1 MRVLKKVNF
10 HLHADQVHAQFV
22 GNRDRNES
30 AFPNRISAPPVNKG
44 TDSMKAMLI
53 KAYGEDAKFEAAD
66 VERPSVKDGHVLVK
80 IAASSV
86 NTVDCMIRRMGK
98 DLPLSPDPPAILGMD
113 FAGTVEA
120 VGAGVSGYSVGDEVY
135 GCAGGLAD
143 LPGTLAEYIVA
154 DCNLIAP
161 KPKSLSMREAAAL
174 PLVAITAYEGL
185 ERAGLKEGQTV
196 LVHGGSG
203 GVGHV
208 ALQLAKHFGADVY
221 STGGGEKQLA
231 LIEELGATGINYKT
245 ESVEQYVAKHT
256 GGAGFDVVFDS
267 VGGANMANSF
277 EAAALNGQVASTVAM
292 CELDLSVAHFK
303 GLSLHVVFMLI
314 PMLHHFKREQHA
326 EILRKLAEIVD
337 AGGMQPVLDETQFS
351 LEEAGQA
358 YARLESRKAMGK
370 VVVENRG

>member
-1 MRVLKKVNF
+1 
-10 HLHADQVHAQFV
+10 
-22 GNRDRNES
+22 
-30 AFPNRISAPPVNKG
+30 
-44 TDSMKAMLI
+44 MKAMVI
-53 KAYGEDAKFEAAD
+53 NAYGEDAVFEAAD
-66 VERPSVKDGHVLVK
+66 IEQPTVKPGHVSVK

-86 NTVDCMIRRMGK
+86 NTVDTMIRKVGK
-98 DLPLSPDPPAILGMD
+98 ELPLSPDPPAILGMD
-113 FAGTVEA
+113 FAGTVES
-120 VGAGVSGYSVGDEVY
+120 VGDGVTDYAVGDEVY

-143 LPGTLAEYIVA
+143 LPGTLAEFIVA
-154 DCNLIAP
+154 DSNLIAH

-185 ERAGLKEGQTV
+185 MRAGIAEGQKV

-221 STGGGEKQLA
+221 STGGGDKQLA

-245 ESVEQYVAKHT
+245 ESVEDYVAKHT

-267 VGGANMANSF
+267 VGGANMASSF

-314 PMLHHFKREQHA
+314 LMLHNVKREEHA
-326 EILRKLAEIVD
+326 EILAKLAEIVN
-337 AGGMQPVLDETQFS
+337 AGGLKPVLDETKYS
-351 LEEAGQA
+351 LEQAGDA
-358 YARLESRKAMGK
+358 HARLESRKAMGK
-370 VVVENRG
+370 VVISN